1 MHIAARGVNAWVR
14 VLVMCSMG
22 CSLIVDVP

>member
-1 MHIAARGVNAWVR
+1 MHIAARGMNALVR
-14 VLVMCSMG
+14 VLVACSMG